1 MKAIYSI
8 EMNNLPTSPQWSI
21 FNKLINTAQPLKKYT
36 WDIMDSPWFTSYN
49 DYLSELKSEYKQ
61 HLKKSNKELKSLG
74 GDPSHR
80 SWKNFRPLRLSRE
93 EDWADW
99 LMHLIE
105 HSETGILAH
114 TLIGSFG
121 ENPQFYFQ
129 PKKTYRELTD
139 KSKKYRADMIMQWL
153 DSSYTHIEVKIGDG
167 HLKKT
172 YPTSEV
178 FRKQFGINESKWKNY
193 ILLLDEQQQDWE
205 NVVAHTD
212 YNVDILPITWT
223 KVAVALR
230 KSLMSTESI
239 VWKSWAY
246 SYVGVIEEI
255 LLRISPE
262 QEESLSSQQLLKRNE
277 IIRKSYL

>member
-1 MKAIYSI
+1 MSTTPIPSSWSVFDKLMKRA
-8 EMNNLPTSPQWSI
+8 E
-21 FNKLINTAQPLKKYT
+21 PLKTYNWNIK
-36 WDIMDSPWFTSYN
+36 DSGWFAAYN
-49 DYLSELKSEYKQ
+49 AYLLDLKEEYKG
-61 HLKKSNKELKSLG
+61 HLKKSNKALKNLG
-74 GDPSHR
+74 GDPSLR

-99 LMHLIE
+99 LMHLIK
-105 HSETGILAH
+105 HSETGILAY

-193 ILLLDEQQQDWE
+193 ILLLDEQLQDWE

-255 LLRISPE
+255 LLRIPSE